1 MWAQLTR
8 GIREKGMLVELSS
21 ASIAVAVLVG
31 VWTLYTIADITQF
44 PYDASA
50 WSYVGMAAPALLGI
64 WLIVELLG
72 VPDTQ
77 ERPLLVR
84 FMVRTMVVGPVL
96 FTVAW
101 LLGSLLLLVLT
112 FTGGIVP
119 ELNETESPFAELLL
133 NAFLTWLLGVAA
145 VLGGALVGLVFV
157 VLPVMSWRDPAR
169 AASINAEPAPR
180 GSLARARLER
190 LTFAGMLMLVFLAP
204 ALWVSGENNARGRN
218 AAEAF
223 QNTWLAIVDFDPS
236 WWDRYLWDVL
246 WVLGMLSALLLVAS
260 VAGVLWLR
268 RSHNDPPGE
277 QHGTRAGGE

>member
-1 MWAQLTR
+1 MWSQLTR
-8 GIREKGMLVELSS
+8 GIRHKGMLAELSS
-21 ASIAVAVLVG
+21 ASIAVGVLVG

-50 WSYVGMAAPALLGI
+50 WSYAGMGAPALLGI
-64 WLIVELLG
+64 WLIVELLAI
-72 VPDTQ
+72 PDTE
-77 ERPLLVR
+77 ERPLLGR

-96 FTVAW
+96 FTAAW

-112 FTGGIVP
+112 LTGGIVP
-119 ELNETESPFAELLL
+119 ELNETESPVAELLL
-133 NAFLTWLLGVAA
+133 NAFLTWLLGIAA
-145 VLGGALVGLVFV
+145 VLCGALVGLVFV

-180 GSLARARLER
+180 GSLARARFER

-204 ALWVSGENNARGRN
+204 ALWVSGENNARARN

-260 VAGVLWLR
+260 IVAVLILR
-268 RSHNDPPGE
+268 RSSAGIAPEHRVARP
-277 QHGTRAGGE
+277 GGE

>member
-1 MWAQLTR
+1 
-8 GIREKGMLVELSS
+8 MLVELSS
-21 ASIAVAVLVG
+21 AGIAVAVLVG

-112 FTGGIVP
+112 FTGGIV
-119 ELNETESPFAELLL
+119 LNSTRR
-133 NAFLTWLLGVAA
+133 T
-145 VLGGALVGLVFV
+145 
-157 VLPVMSWRDPAR
+157 
-169 AASINAEPAPR
+169 
-180 GSLARARLER
+180 
-190 LTFAGMLMLVFLAP
+190 
-204 ALWVSGENNARGRN
+204 
-218 AAEAF
+218 
-223 QNTWLAIVDFDPS
+223 
-236 WWDRYLWDVL
+236 
-246 WVLGMLSALLLVAS
+246 
-260 VAGVLWLR
+260 R
-268 RSHNDPPGE
+268 RSPNCCSTLSSPGCWRRGCARRGACRPRVRRPSG
-277 QHGTRAGGE
+277 HVLA

>member
-1 MWAQLTR
+1 MWNQLTR
-8 GIREKGMLVELSS
+8 GVRNTGVLAELSS

-50 WSYVGMAAPALLGI
+50 WSYVGMGAPALLGI

-72 VPDTQ
+72 IPDTQ
-77 ERPLLVR
+77 ERPLLAR
-84 FMVRTMVVGPVL
+84 FMVRTMAVGPAL
-96 FTVAW
+96 FTGAW

-112 FTGGIVP
+112 LTGGIVP
-119 ELNETESPFAELLL
+119 ELNETESPIAELLL

-190 LTFAGMLMLVFLAP
+190 LSFSGMLMLVFLAP
-204 ALWVSGENNARGRN
+204 ALWVSGENNARARN
-218 AAEAF
+218 PAEAF

-268 RSHNDPPGE
+268 RPASEVSGQGDPG
-277 QHGTRAGGE
+277 AGGKQ